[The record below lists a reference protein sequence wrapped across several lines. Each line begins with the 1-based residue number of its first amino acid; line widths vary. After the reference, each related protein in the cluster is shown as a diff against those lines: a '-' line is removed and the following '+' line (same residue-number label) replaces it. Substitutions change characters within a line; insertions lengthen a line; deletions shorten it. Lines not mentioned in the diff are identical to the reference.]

1 MIQMHDLNPVRSWS
15 RSGSRLRPRLGN
27 GVAGKG
33 GGWEMEYAGGFAES
47 WKVFIA
53 VFVFFN
59 VENAICTIILIL
71 LLV

>member
-15 RSGSRLRPRLGN
+15 RSGSRLRPRRGW
-27 GVAGKG
+27 KG
-33 GGWEMEYAGGFAES
+33 GWLEREMEYAGGFAES

-53 VFVFFN
+53 VFFFFN

>member
-15 RSGSRLRPRLGN
+15 RSGSRPRPLL
-27 GVAGKG
+27 GKG

-53 VFVFFN
+53 VFVCFFLMLKMQF
-59 VENAICTIILIL
+59 VP
-71 LLV
+71 